1 MKGSGWRFIIAI
13 AVVALSVYF
22 FVIKEDATV
31 QGPVDDT
38 TIWAD
43 KVNAVA
49 KMKLDMGTIAKAEH
63 NAKLLNGK
71 FIECAPNPPEIPDY
85 LTDWRRKNEA
95 EGWEELDIILSSKTW
110 FQYEVEVVGEKSFIV
125 YARTYAEGP
134 LLEYSMD
141 ENMTLRRS
149 E

>member
-13 AVVALSVYF
+13 AVIALAVYY
-22 FVIKEDATV
+22 FVIKEETTV
-31 QGPVDDT
+31 QPSVEET

-49 KMKLDMGTIAKAEH
+49 KMKLDMGTIAKAED

-71 FIECAPNPPEIPDY
+71 YIECAPNPPEVPDY
-85 LTDWRRKNEA
+85 VTDWRVGAA
-95 EGWEELDIILSSKTW
+95 EGWKELGVTLGRKTW
-110 FQYEVEVVGEKSFIV
+110 FQYEVEVHGEDSFTI

-134 LLEYSMD
+134 LLEYTMD
-141 ENMTLRRS
+141 ENKTIRKS
-149 E
+149 K